1 MINPLSI
8 KAQLWVAG
16 GAVLAL
22 SLCSSWA
29 LIERA
34 GRLEAKA
41 TNAYL
46 AAQGQVLAES
56 VKACSAGAEE
66 VKRVGAA
73 AIAGMG
79 GLVDQA
85 KEIAKPKWRTVERIE
100 KIIQSPAPPGAGCEE
115 AWAKIEAD
123 AKKAGATP

>member
-1 MINPLSI
+1 MNQLTL

-16 GAVLAL
+16 AALLAL

-29 LIERA
+29 LFERA
-34 GRLEAKA
+34 GRMEAKA
-41 TNAYL
+41 AVAVF
-46 AAQGQVLAES
+46 AAQGQALSGA

-79 GLVDQA
+79 GLVKKAEDL
-85 KEIAKPKWRTVERIE
+85 AKPKWQTVKTIQTIIER
-100 KIIQSPAPPGAGCEE
+100 PAPPGAGCAE
-115 AWAKIEAD
+115 AWAEIEALH
-123 AKKAGATP
+123 KKAGATP